1 MKSKEKQVSRR
12 VTLTQSPEAAE
23 ILITGDIDRWKVSAL
38 SAWLLAWLFC
48 GAVVIREFVLNDARE
63 FRLVLFVFLV
73 FWAYYFWRIG
83 KVWLYRKSGYE
94 KIRIT
99 PGEVTLS
106 RKTAGKVRPARYF
119 IENIPAIQRIDIPE
133 KSFAYTFEN
142 QWWVLGGEKV
152 GFDYDGKFVRFAMQ
166 LDEKETREVIG
177 FLNKSMSKFRGN
189 RS

>member
-1 MKSKEKQVSRR
+1 MKTKEKQVSNR
-12 VTLTQSPEAAE
+12 VRLTQSPEAAE
-23 ILITGDIDRWKVSAL
+23 IHISGEIDRWKVSAL

-48 GAVVIREFVLNDARE
+48 GGIVIREFLVNDERE

-94 KIRIT
+94 KVRIT
-99 PGEVTLS
+99 PGEITLS
-106 RKTAGKVRPARYF
+106 RKTAGKVKPSRYF
-119 IENIPAIQRIDIPE
+119 IENIPELKRIDIPE

-142 QWWVLGGEKV
+142 QWWVLGGERI
-152 GFDYDGKFVRFAMQ
+152 GFDYNGKFVRFAMQ

-177 FLNKSMSKFRGN
+177 FLKKVTAKFRG
-189 RS
+189 SPS